1 MLTCEQWRFV
11 ENSDRDKSAQ
21 NILTVSMLAHSL
33 YQACGRSAQSQK
45 PESLLESILSKVSKR
60 SNSTNV
66 ESLLMQVYDHGFR
79 QQQQRRFGES
89 ALLEEHERRVPRLN
103 KQEGDAEEAEE
114 AEENP
119 KKYGMTC
126 TNCKNRDAT
135 AFMPS
140 DDKRYIVCQKCGV
153 AVSATAPKSSSFESF
168 SRCTLDNKVH
178 RSNGV
183 AMLAHTSAIVADT
196 MRVDATTQNDHA
208 RRRRQRDACGTS
220 TPVPSSLRDAHLKM
234 TRDATRE
241 TIRVDN
247 GLSQQEVTK
256 HDHVIIEIHRV
267 LSQEGVP
274 CDNSP
279 VFDRVCQT
287 FATLFTR
294 GCVHSKLCQSDR
306 CKAAFVH
313 RSKRVIAR
321 ECIRQVADSMTAEVE
336 RDQSCMSMTSVACKK
351 IISKMS
357 NGVRPY
363 AKHNSSV
370 AVKLEYEVLNECSSL
385 ELTSPCACS
394 PTPGAS
400 HSKSMFHKSADAAR
414 IEILKISLSSAEK
427 LDLAAPHVV
436 SAARKALDT
445 PLFFKWVL
453 RTQDWSPDLLA
464 LALLLNAQSNTSD
477 TRIKTLK
484 ETAERTSRKQRITE
498 STFKRLL
505 QDTPKVELET
515 HPSTAPHA
523 PHAPHSPHS
532 LHVHEANGANRANRA
547 NGATAGGSTLWS

>member
-1 MLTCEQWRFV
+1 
-11 ENSDRDKSAQ
+11 
-21 NILTVSMLAHSL
+21 
-33 YQACGRSAQSQK
+33 
-45 PESLLESILSKVSKR
+45 
-60 SNSTNV
+60 
-66 ESLLMQVYDHGFR
+66 MQVYEHGFR

-89 ALLEEHERRVPRLN
+89 ALLEEHEMRVPRLN
-103 KQEGDAEEAEE
+103 DQERGEDGLDGAECAAGYPER
-114 AEENP
+114 NV
-119 KKYGMTC
+119 MTC
-126 TNCKNRDAT
+126 GNCKNRDA
-135 AFMPS
+135 ASFMQS
-140 DDKRYIVCQKCGV
+140 DDQRYIVCQKCGV
-153 AVSATAPKSSSFESF
+153 AVCNTAPKSFSFESF
-168 SRCTLDNKVH
+168 SRCTVDNQEH

-183 AMLAHTSAIVADT
+183 AMLAHTSTIVADT

-241 TIRVDN
+241 TIRIDN
-247 GLSQQEVTK
+247 GLSQQEVQK

-267 LSQEGVP
+267 FSQEGIA

-306 CKAAFVH
+306 CKASFVH
-313 RSKRVIAR
+313 RSKRVVAR
-321 ECIRQVADSMTAEVE
+321 ECIRQVADSMASEVE
-336 RDQSCMSMTSVACKK
+336 RDDSCMSMTSVTCKK

-363 AKHNSSV
+363 ANHNSSV
-370 AVKLEYEVLNECSSL
+370 AVKLEYELLNESSSL
-385 ELTSPCACS
+385 ELTSPCPCS
-394 PTPGAS
+394 PTSGSS
-400 HSKSMFHKSADAAR
+400 HSKIAFHKSEDAAR
-414 IEILKISLSSAEK
+414 IEILKVSLSSAEK
-427 LDLAAPHVV
+427 LDLAAPHIV
-436 SAARKALDT
+436 SAARNALDT
-445 PLFFKWVL
+445 PILFKWVL
-453 RTQDWSPDLLA
+453 RTKNWSPDLLA

-477 TRIKTLK
+477 TRTKALT

-515 HPSTAPHA
+515 SPSNVLT
-523 PHAPHSPHS
+523 STS
-532 LHVHEANGANRANRA
+532 
-547 NGATAGGSTLWS
+547 ATHGGSAGGSTLWS

>member
-1 MLTCEQWRFV
+1 
-11 ENSDRDKSAQ
+11 
-21 NILTVSMLAHSL
+21 
-33 YQACGRSAQSQK
+33 
-45 PESLLESILSKVSKR
+45 
-60 SNSTNV
+60 
-66 ESLLMQVYDHGFR
+66 MQVYDYGFR
-79 QQQQRRFGES
+79 QQQKRRFGES

-103 KQEGDAEEAEE
+103 EQKGEAEE
-114 AEENP
+114 TEEADENP
-119 KKYGMTC
+119 KRSGMTC
-126 TNCKNRDAT
+126 SNCKNRDAAT
-135 AFMPS
+135 FMQS

-153 AVSATAPKSSSFESF
+153 AVSATAPKSSSFEAL
-168 SRCTLDNKVH
+168 SRCTVDNQEH

-183 AMLAHTSAIVADT
+183 AMLAHTSTIVADT
-196 MRVDATTQNDHA
+196 MRVDTTTQNDHA

-234 TRDATRE
+234 TREATRE
-241 TIRVDN
+241 TIRIDN
-247 GLSQQEVTK
+247 GLSQQEVQK
-256 HDHVIIEIHRV
+256 HDHVIIEIHR
-267 LSQEGVP
+267 LFSQEGIP

-279 VFDRVCQT
+279 VFDRVCHT

-306 CKAAFVH
+306 CKVAFVH

-321 ECIRQVADSMTAEVE
+321 ECIRQVADTMTAEVE
-336 RDQSCMSMTSVACKK
+336 RDDSCMGMVSVTCKK

-363 AKHNSSV
+363 ANHNSSV

-394 PTPGAS
+394 PTFGVSRA
-400 HSKSMFHKSADAAR
+400 KSTFHKSEDATR

-445 PLFFKWVL
+445 PILFKWVL
-453 RTQDWSPDLLA
+453 RTRNWSPDLLA

-477 TRIKTLK
+477 TRITELK
-484 ETAERTSRKQRITE
+484 NTAERTSRKQRITE

-505 QDTPKVELET
+505 QDTPRVELET
-515 HPSTAPHA
+515 SPSAA
-523 PHAPHSPHS
+523 
-532 LHVHEANGANRANRA
+532 LHTNGE
-547 NGATAGGSTLWS
+547 TAGGSTLWS